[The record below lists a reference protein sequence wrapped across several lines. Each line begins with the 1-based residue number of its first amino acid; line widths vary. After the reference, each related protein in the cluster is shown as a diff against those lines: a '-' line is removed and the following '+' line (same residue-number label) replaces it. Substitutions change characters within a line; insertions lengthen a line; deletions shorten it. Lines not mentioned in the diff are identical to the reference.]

1 MRLTLTRTAML
12 VFALALAPASLVAS
26 PAPES
31 RTDGELSVVA
41 TTTIV
46 ADIVSRVG
54 GERISLYVMLPAG
67 TDPHV
72 FQPTPRDARHVAD
85 ADVVFANG
93 AGLEA
98 DFLGDLIS
106 SAAPRRVVELSE
118 HLPLRRMGMAHG
130 ESAGAHDEH
139 GDEGEDHDEDEEE
152 HHDEHED
159 HEEDEEEHHDEHG
172 EDHDE
177 DEEEHH
183 DEHEDHEEDEEEH
196 HDEHEEDHDEDEE
209 EHHDEDEHVHDHG
222 EFDPHVWMDPTLV
235 AVWAVEVAEA
245 LAEIDPEYAAEYDRR
260 AAELVRELDELDGWI
275 KQHVAA
281 VPRDRRVL
289 VTDHESL
296 AYFAARYGFEL
307 LDSVIPGV
315 STASEP
321 SARHLAQLRE
331 VIAEH
336 AVPAIFVGVG
346 VNPQV
351 AQSVASDLGIEVVQI
366 YAGSLSEPDGPA
378 ATYQDFM
385 RTNVERIVAALGA
398 AS

>member
-12 VFALALAPASLVAS
+12 VFVFALAVSSLFAS

-31 RTDGELSVVA
+31 RTGGELSVVA

-46 ADIVSRVG
+46 ADIVSRIG

-106 SAAPRRVVELSE
+106 SAAPGRVVELSE
-118 HLPLRRMGMAHG
+118 HLPLRRMG
-130 ESAGAHDEH
+130 
-139 GDEGEDHDEDEEE
+139 
-152 HHDEHED
+152 
-159 HEEDEEEHHDEHG
+159 
-172 EDHDE
+172 
-177 DEEEHH
+177 
-183 DEHEDHEEDEEEH
+183 
-196 HDEHEEDHDEDEE
+196 EDEE
-209 EHHDEDEHVHDHG
+209 EHHDEDEDHDEDEHGHDHG
-222 EFDPHVWMDPTLV
+222 DFDPHVWMDPTLV
-235 AVWAVEVAEA
+235 AVWAVEIAET
-245 LAEIDPEYAAEYDRR
+245 LAELDPEYGAEYDRR
-260 AAELVRELDELDGWI
+260 AAELVRELDELDEWI
-275 KQHVAA
+275 GQRVAA
-281 VPRDRRVL
+281 VPRDHRVL

-296 AYFAARYGFEL
+296 GYFAARYGFEL

-336 AVPAIFVGVG
+336 AVPAIFVGDG

-351 AQSVASDLGIEVVQI
+351 AQSVASDLGIEVVPI
-366 YAGSLSEPDGPA
+366 YAGSLSDPDGPA

-398 AS
+398 PS